1 MLLSEDILFFPPLI
15 LSVSVIYCM
24 KVHKCLQ
31 VEADPP
37 TFLIYFAI
45 HTLSLQIINLY
56 FGKQKK
62 KAMGLLILGPQ
73 YAFDLRNLVL
83 LIKSIRVP
91 LSLSLSLPINASFKI
106 LYLGYV
112 SESLTNV
119 VDLAA
124 YGNGM
129 VPLT

>member
-1 MLLSEDILFFPPLI
+1 M
-15 LSVSVIYCM
+15 
-24 KVHKCLQ
+24 
-31 VEADPP
+31 EADPP

-45 HTLSLQIINLY
+45 HTLSLQIMYLFIE
-56 FGKQKK
+56 KHKK

-83 LIKSIRVP
+83 LIKSMGA
-91 LSLSLSLPINASFKI
+91 SLPINASFKI

>member
-1 MLLSEDILFFPPLI
+1 MD
-15 LSVSVIYCM
+15 
-24 KVHKCLQ
+24 
-31 VEADPP
+31 ADPP
-37 TFLIYFAI
+37 TFVIYFAI
-45 HTLSLQIINLY
+45 HTLSLQIMYLFIE
-56 FGKQKK
+56 KHKK

-83 LIKSIRVP
+83 LIKSIRVR